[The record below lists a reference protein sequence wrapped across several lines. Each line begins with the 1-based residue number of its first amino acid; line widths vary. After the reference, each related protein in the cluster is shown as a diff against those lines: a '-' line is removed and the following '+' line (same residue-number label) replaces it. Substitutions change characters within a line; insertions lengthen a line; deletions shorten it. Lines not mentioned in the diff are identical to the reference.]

1 MTDGSITIESFDNP
15 VIHTQTQHVVNLF
28 TRCAKPH
35 SVFPN
40 CLVKNPAAMTANHF
54 WSDSIVFGSSTKT
67 FGAPEVCY
75 SVFLLICVW
84 WDTAR
89 NKEPVVWSWCGVTL
103 TQSSPETLHPPLQVT
118 APADWYPTGILWLY
132 RGEESELCEWQY
144 MQVVTRPYPITHL
157 LTLVMFGRAVRT
169 FNQIITFRL
178 KQWDDLQSKCKV

>member
-1 MTDGSITIESFDNP
+1 MHQWVSMADWSIITESLIIQWFTSRLSRSFNS
-15 VIHTQTQHVVNLF
+15 F

-40 CLVKNPAAMTANHF
+40 CLVKNPAEMTANHF

-89 NKEPVVWSWCGVTL
+89 NKEPVVWSWCGITL

-118 APADWYPTGILWLY
+118 TPTDWYPTGILWLY
-132 RGEESELCEWQY
+132 RGEECELCEWQY
-144 MQVVTRPYPITHL
+144 TQVVTRPYPITQL
-157 LTLVMFGRAVRT
+157 LA
-169 FNQIITFRL
+169 
-178 KQWDDLQSKCKV
+178 